1 MVVREKKLHNKH
13 SILQAHG
20 RRIKTKSSLPQ
31 GSTIMSRESAIG
43 SAATGSTG
51 MISVPE
57 DEAPSDAAT
66 DTATNTTVASDVDS
80 GASGQQRNSV
90 MSYSTTSSGPSRS
103 SVSTGPSMRSSTR
116 SSTSSN
122 RIRLSHTESV
132 RNVNVE
138 KLTVNKLR
146 FASLGLHGRK
156 AETKKLKGCFDKFVN
171 NKLLD
176 KTDEDPT
183 CEDGEGEP
191 AGSKNLSE
199 ILPVNTNSS
208 EVVFISG
215 ESGTGKVRQNCC
227 V

>member
-1 MVVREKKLHNKH
+1 M
-13 SILQAHG
+13 
-20 RRIKTKSSLPQ
+20 
-31 GSTIMSRESAIG
+31 MSRKSAIG
-43 SAATGSTG
+43 SAATGSTR

-57 DEAPSDAAT
+57 DEAPSLESTTAT

-80 GASGQQRNSV
+80 GTSGQQGNSV
-90 MSYSTTSSGPSRS
+90 ISYNTTSSGPSRS
-103 SVSTGPSMRSSTR
+103 SVSTGRSSMRTSTI
-116 SSTSSN
+116 SSTSSD

-138 KLTVNKLR
+138 KLTMNKLR

-156 AETKKLKGCFDKFVN
+156 EETKKLRGCFDKFVN
-171 NKLLD
+171 KLTD

-183 CEDGEGEP
+183 CEGGEGEP

-199 ILPVNTNSS
+199 ILPVNINSS

-215 ESGTGKVRQNCC
+215 ESGTGK
-227 V
+227 